1 MNKNEEMGK
10 ELEKFESET
19 KSRDTKGVVYKPDSE
34 MESLIR
40 LDFLK
45 EKYGEE
51 RINEILK
58 ENGVSPSDLSIQGI
72 FIEVCNIAES

>member
-19 KSRDTKGVVYKPDSE
+19 KSGDTKGVVYKPDSE

-72 FIEVCNIAES
+72 FIEICNIAES